1 MCGIF
6 GIQYFSGGGIPPEDK
21 LSTSVK
27 LLSHR
32 GPDAQKYHAMP
43 GLGLAHARLSFLDTH
58 ERSHQPMW
66 DASRR
71 YAILFN
77 GEIYNFR
84 ELRAELVEKGY
95 SFATDSDTEVL
106 LNALIAYEPQ
116 DILPRL
122 NGMFGFAF
130 FDTQARTMLLARDRF
145 GMKPLFFHA
154 NTEFIAMASEVKALS
169 PWIDLRPDKFM
180 LASYLL
186 KFGGPT
192 RGHSFYEGV
201 ESLSPG
207 EMIKVTP
214 DGKLDRS
221 YYFRLPDFI
230 DEDYQER
237 LAGMSRIQVVD
248 EMDRLFTESVSSHMF
263 AHVPVGAFC
272 SGGVDSSLLMAKAST
287 HHTNLA
293 IFHANVKGQ
302 WSEHDAA
309 LELSKHLKLDLMSVD
324 VVDQDFVDL
333 LPRVMKHYEYPFT
346 YHPNCAP
353 LMMVARLAR
362 DSGVKGLLSGEG
374 SDECFLGYPWLGR
387 KALTDRYHSLVGSM
401 RNLVHKIPEFGTILW
416 PHESHNAE
424 PVRALLNRREMDDDN
439 DWIRQN
445 AVLPSGK
452 PIPKQNVWTLE
463 YLHHHL
469 RTLLHR
475 NDTMGMEA
483 SIEARFP
490 LLDNAVVR
498 AAVNLPP
505 SYKLRRSIRAL
516 DKAHPF
522 IQDKWVIREVAARY
536 IPRSLSHRK
545 KLGFWTTVFKRLDI
559 APEYFHNSYARDLF
573 GLSREQFD
581 NVLANG
587 DSDLAVRLLHVDVW
601 ADVCLNGGSEDDSIA
616 KLRQMV
622 KIRPEKAA
630 A

>member
-6 GIQYFSGGGIPPEDK
+6 GVYYFSAGEEPDACK
-21 LSTSVK
+21 LKTSVES
-27 LLSHR
+27 LRHR
-32 GPDAQKYHAMP
+32 GPDAQKFMTLP

-66 DASRR
+66 DESRR

-84 ELRAELVEKGY
+84 ELREELRAKGY
-95 SFATDSDTEVL
+95 SFATGSDTEVL
-106 LNALIAYEPQ
+106 LHALTEYRPE

-130 FDTQARTMLLARDRF
+130 FDTRNRTVLLARDRF
-145 GMKPLFFHA
+145 GMKPLFYHA
-154 NTEFIAMASEVKALS
+154 NEQFFAVSSEVKAFE
-169 PWIDLRPDKFM
+169 PWVTLQPDRFM
-180 LASYLL
+180 LSSYLL

-192 RGHSFYEGV
+192 RAASFYQDIG
-201 ESLSPG
+201 SLSPG
-207 EMIKVTP
+207 EMMKVGP
-214 DGKLDRS
+214 DRTIERS
-221 YYFRLPDFI
+221 RFFRLPQFL
-230 DEDYQER
+230 DEGRREE
-237 LAGMSRIQVVD
+237 LARMSKTQVVD
-248 EMDRLFTESVSSHMF
+248 EMDRLITDSVASHMF
-263 AHVPVGAFC
+263 ADVPVGAFC
-272 SGGVDSSLLMAKAST
+272 SGGVDSSLLMAKASAT
-287 HHTNLA
+287 HNNLA

-309 LELSKHLKLDLMSVD
+309 TELAQHLKLDLMSVD

-387 KALTDRYHSLVGSM
+387 KSLVDWYNRALVSM
-401 RNLVHKIPEFGTILW
+401 RGLVHKIPEFGKIMW
-416 PHESHNAE
+416 PHDTGNVDA
-424 PVRALLNRREMDDDN
+424 VRALLSRFEMGEDEHAIREHAE
-439 DWIRQN
+439 Q
-445 AVLPSGK
+445 VLGK
-452 PIPKQNVWTLE
+452 PIPNQSVWTLE

-469 RTLLHR
+469 RTLLLR

-490 LLDNAVVR
+490 LLDLEVVK
-498 AAVNLPP
+498 AAVNLDPQ
-505 SYKLRRSIRAL
+505 YKLRKSARAL

-522 IQDKWVIREVAARY
+522 IQDKWVIREVAARHL
-536 IPRSLSHRK
+536 PRTLSHRK

-559 APEYFHNSYARDLF
+559 SPDYFRNSFVSELF
-573 GLSREQFD
+573 GVSGGRFEHMLEQEK
-581 NVLANG
+581 G
-587 DSDLAVRLLHVDVW
+587 DLAVRLLHIDVW
-601 ADVCLNGGSEDDSIA
+601 GNVCIHGRPEEDVVA
-616 KLRQMV
+616 KLRQHV
-622 KIRPEKAA
+622 TIRAE
-630 A
+630 